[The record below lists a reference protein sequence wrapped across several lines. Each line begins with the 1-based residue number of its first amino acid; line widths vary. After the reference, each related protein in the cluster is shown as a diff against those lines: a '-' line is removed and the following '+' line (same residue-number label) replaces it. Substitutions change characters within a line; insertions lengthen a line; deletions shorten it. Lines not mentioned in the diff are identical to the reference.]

1 MPYFII
7 DVITCIYPCRIISF
21 ASSIDGMLVEK
32 IIFASSEQCAMNG
45 QLSNDRFEKLQE
57 F

>member
-7 DVITCIYPCRIISF
+7 DVITCIYPCHIISF
-21 ASSIDGMLVEK
+21 AGSIDGMLIEK
-32 IIFASSEQCAMNG
+32 IIFTSSEQCAMNG